1 MERGDNEVAG
11 EGRCDGDLGGLSI
24 AELADDN
31 HIGALTEHRPKRRG
45 EAVGVGANLP
55 LRDAAADVVMDILD
69 RVFDG
74 DDVAGVG
81 LVDPVDEPRDG
92 GALARARCA
101 GDEDQAARL
110 RGEGGHSGE
119 VADAEK
125 VDVACWDRADG
136 DGEAALLAGDVEAEA
151 AAVRHRD
158 AGIHILQG
166 REAGPLR
173 RREQL
178 GEQRIELCGGCRRQ
192 VDVAEPAGDAGRR
205 RLALRDK
212 EVGGTPALHGG
223 EESCGLRGFS
233 GHGRRL
239 REGRCPMRADRW
251 RRAPP
256 RR

>member
-1 MERGDNEVAG
+1 
-11 EGRCDGDLGGLSI
+11 
-24 AELADDN
+24 
-31 HIGALTEHRPKRRG
+31 
-45 EAVGVGANLP
+45 
-55 LRDAAADVVMDILD
+55 MDILD
-69 RVFDG
+69 GVFDR
-74 DDVAGVG
+74 DDVACIG
-81 LVDPVDEPRDG
+81 LVDPMDEPRDG
-92 GALARARCA
+92 GALSRARCTR
-101 GDEDQAARL
+101 DEDQAARL

-119 VADAEK
+119 VADTEQ
-125 VDVACWDRADG
+125 VDIARGDRADG

-151 AAVRHRD
+151 APVGHGD

-178 GEQRIELCGGCRRQ
+178 CEQRIELCGGCGWK

-212 EVGGTPALHGG
+212 KVGGAPALHGG